1 MLLTTNHNIIN
12 TRAGGTQFPPNT
24 FNTNEGISMATPE
37 VKNKV
42 KPDITVKEPSMY
54 KVIYVND
61 EQTTM
66 EFVVESLVEHF
77 SYTPQLAVEKT
88 NQVHVEGAAS
98 VAVLPYEIAEQKGI
112 EVTLDARTA
121 GYPLQIKIE
130 PTN

>member
-1 MLLTTNHNIIN
+1 
-12 TRAGGTQFPPNT
+12 
-24 FNTNEGISMATPE
+24 MASPE

-42 KPDITVKEPSMY
+42 KPDITVKEPPMY

-77 SYTPQLAVEKT
+77 SYTTQLAVEKT
-88 NQVHVEGAAS
+88 NQVHVEGAAT

>member
-1 MLLTTNHNIIN
+1 
-12 TRAGGTQFPPNT
+12 
-24 FNTNEGISMATPE
+24 MASPE

-42 KPDITVKEPSMY
+42 KPDITVKEPPMY

-77 SYTPQLAVEKT
+77 SYTTQLAVEKT

-112 EVTLDARTA
+112 EVTLNARTA

>member
-1 MLLTTNHNIIN
+1 
-12 TRAGGTQFPPNT
+12 
-24 FNTNEGISMATPE
+24 MATPE

-42 KPDITVKEPSMY
+42 KPDITVKEPPMY

-77 SYTPQLAVEKT
+77 FYTTQLAVEKT
-88 NQVHVEGAAS
+88 NQVHVEGAAA

>member
-1 MLLTTNHNIIN
+1 
-12 TRAGGTQFPPNT
+12 
-24 FNTNEGISMATPE
+24 MASPE

-42 KPDITVKEPSMY
+42 KPDITVKEPPMY

-77 SYTPQLAVEKT
+77 FYTTQLAVEKT

>member
-1 MLLTTNHNIIN
+1 
-12 TRAGGTQFPPNT
+12 
-24 FNTNEGISMATPE
+24 MASPE

-42 KPDITVKEPSMY
+42 KPDINVKEPSMY

-61 EQTTM
+61 ESTAM
-66 EFVVESLVEHF
+66 EFVVESLIEHF
-77 SYTPQLAVEKT
+77 SYTTQLAVEKT

-130 PTN
+130 PSS